1 MFSTYRRVFV
11 LALVMAVFY
20 FVPFFVK
27 GWSTDVWIR
36 FVRIQEWALAG
47 FPWKE
52 TLMMGQNYPFGH
64 EMHWTRPLDW
74 IGYAFAWPFI
84 PNWGLH
90 RALEIMSFYAPPVVF
105 FIGLAGF
112 FYALKGYLTPKAAFF
127 AFWLFFW
134 GIGQS
139 WGQASIGYY
148 DHHIFHFTL
157 LVWTIALTARFFL
170 KPHALSLV
178 TGAGVLTAL
187 GTWITAE
194 FFINLYIVSVPFF
207 IYWLFFNRSLKPLA
221 YYTAAYTFTLLAAM
235 SFDHPMAGFWTLDFY
250 RVSLFHV
257 LLGLFNLTAVLALM
271 GFFMLVKTTCVRR
284 LIYGVLMGLMLICL
298 LCVAFSDVFIKPLVD
313 PFINH
318 FWIVHVQEMQPTYNT
333 VSVIPWVILP
343 LLLALGFM
351 IYVPFHLKRKET
363 PLICLLIPGL
373 VFYAV
378 MMAFH
383 SRVGISVNAFFIFL
397 GALFFN
403 MVFFPREKG
412 FKYTLLFV
420 VFYMLWIGTFI
431 RGNSVLNR
439 IKQGVFDYYYNQ
451 YSQNQSI
458 VLPEEIEKDVVAR
471 FNRDQELKEKIVY
484 GNQAFSQKET
494 VKESK
499 AAEGGASERLSEQAI
514 PSCTISDEA
523 LDVLKQSADQGAV
536 MMELFRSPE
545 VLWKTGK
552 PVFGGPYHGIIDGH
566 KDLFFAFFDRPDF
579 KRARAVVQKRKVSHL
594 YLQHPGCYRYM
605 FYHPDLNEQYPNLEK
620 TFYFT
625 LYDESDAMPN
635 WVELVFFNPNTG
647 EKIFKVVE
655 EKKRKPR
662 TGQ

>member
-1 MFSTYRRVFV
+1 MFSTYRRVFL

-20 FVPFFVK
+20 YIPFFVK

-90 RALEIMSFYAPPVVF
+90 RALEIMSFYAPLVVF
-105 FIGLAGF
+105 LIGLGGF
-112 FYALKGYLTPKAAFF
+112 FYALKGYLTPKAAFL

-139 WGQASIGYY
+139 WGQASVGYY
-148 DHHIFHFTL
+148 DHHVFHFTL

-170 KPHALSLV
+170 KPHALSLMI
-178 TGAGVLTAL
+178 GAGVLTAL

-194 FFINLYIVSVPFF
+194 FFINLYIVSLPFLV
-207 IYWLFFNRSLKPLA
+207 YWLFLNRSLKPLA
-221 YYTAAYTFTLLAAM
+221 YYTAAYTLTLLAAM

-257 LLGLFNLTAVLALM
+257 LLGIFNLTAVLALM
-271 GFFMLVKTTCVRR
+271 GFFALVKTSFVRR
-284 LIYGVLMGLMLICL
+284 LIYGVLTGLTLICV

-313 PFINH
+313 PFIHH
-318 FWIVHVQEMQPTYNT
+318 FWIVYVQEMQPSYNS
-333 VSVIPWVILP
+333 VSVVPWVILP
-343 LLLALGFM
+343 ILLALGFM

-363 PLICLLIPGL
+363 PLICLLIPGVL
-373 VFYAV
+373 FYAV
-378 MMAFH
+378 IMAFH
-383 SRVGISVNAFFIFL
+383 VRVGISVNAFFVFL
-397 GALFFN
+397 STLFFN
-403 MVFFPREKG
+403 CVFFPREKG

-420 VFYMLWIGTFI
+420 MFYMLLMGSLI
-431 RGNSVLNR
+431 RGEHILAR

-451 YSQNQSI
+451 YAQNQSI
-458 VLPEEIEKDVVAR
+458 VLPEEMKKDVMAQ

-484 GNQAFSQKET
+484 GNQKP
-494 VKESK
+494 SK
-499 AAEGGASERLSEQAI
+499 KKKSSTKTEEKRLSEKNP

-523 LDVLKQSADQGAV
+523 LDVLKQSAVQGAV

-566 KDLFFAFFDRPDF
+566 KDLFFSFLDRSDF
-579 KRARAVVQKRKVSHL
+579 KRARSVVQKRKVSHI
-594 YLQHPGCYRYM
+594 YLQHPGCYGYM
-605 FYHPDLNEQYPNLEK
+605 FKEPDLNEPYPNLET
-620 TFYFT
+620 TFYYT
-625 LYDESDAMPN
+625 LYDESKAMPD
-635 WVELVFFNPNTG
+635 WVQLEFYNENTG

-655 EKKRKPR
+655 PKKKTKRKK
-662 TGQ
+662 